1 MITGFVV
8 ELLEKSQISELS
20 ILFQIG
26 LMIVFAGIFAFIF
39 KLFRQP
45 RIPAYVVA
53 GIILGPLA
61 LGLIES
67 NETILA
73 LSEIGVAFLLF
84 FAGLE
89 IHMSTLKQ
97 VGKPATFIGVLEV
110 GIMALIAYVLFKAFS
125 LGNIE
130 LLYVAIAVAFSSTM
144 VVIKSLSDKDQLGTL
159 HGRIIVGILLI
170 QDIVAVSLLAVL
182 SDDLS
187 VNSILF
193 SLGKAGLFIVFAV
206 VVAKSAKPI
215 FKASAKSHELILI
228 ISLAFLFLFS
238 LGAYSFGLSIA
249 IGAFF
254 AGVALANS
262 TFKTEIKG
270 LVHPLRDFFGAILFV
285 SLGIQLTWIPMSQ
298 LGFFVLLTVLIL
310 VMKPILIFSLTR
322 ILGYTDRTSFL
333 TGNYMGQ
340 SSEFALILLT
350 QGLLIGH
357 LTNEFFSVLVFS
369 TILTMSITG
378 YFISFEKGM
387 YRGYSKFSRVFQKIP
402 YKKDKLLGYSGS
414 KKKKIVLFGAHRM
427 GSMFL
432 KEYAGKK
439 DEILVVDFNPEV
451 IKYLTRR
458 KIPCVYG
465 DYGNP
470 EIADMLKLLGP
481 EIVISTIP
489 SKEENMKI
497 IKMVKEDGHSDRIIV
512 VSESIHDAIDL
523 YARGADYVI
532 IPKVISGESISGIIS
547 KLKKDRKSLKKKEI
561 SQLKKARNFVH
572 NQKK

>member
-1 MITGFVV
+1 
-8 ELLEKSQISELS
+8 
-20 ILFQIG
+20 
-26 LMIVFAGIFAFIF
+26 
-39 KLFRQP
+39 
-45 RIPAYVVA
+45 
-53 GIILGPLA
+53 
-61 LGLIES
+61 
-67 NETILA
+67 
-73 LSEIGVAFLLF
+73 
-84 FAGLE
+84 
-89 IHMSTLKQ
+89 
-97 VGKPATFIGVLEV
+97 
-110 GIMALIAYVLFKAFS
+110 
-125 LGNIE
+125 
-130 LLYVAIAVAFSSTM
+130 
-144 VVIKSLSDKDQLGTL
+144 
-159 HGRIIVGILLI
+159 
-170 QDIVAVSLLAVL
+170 
-182 SDDLS
+182 
-187 VNSILF
+187 
-193 SLGKAGLFIVFAV
+193 
-206 VVAKSAKPI
+206 
-215 FKASAKSHELILI
+215 
-228 ISLAFLFLFS
+228 
-238 LGAYSFGLSIA
+238 
-249 IGAFF
+249 
-254 AGVALANS
+254 
-262 TFKTEIKG
+262 
-270 LVHPLRDFFGAILFV
+270 
-285 SLGIQLTWIPMSQ
+285 
-298 LGFFVLLTVLIL
+298 
-310 VMKPILIFSLTR
+310 
-322 ILGYTDRTSFL
+322 
-333 TGNYMGQ
+333 
-340 SSEFALILLT
+340 
-350 QGLLIGH
+350 
-357 LTNEFFSVLVFS
+357 
-369 TILTMSITG
+369 MSITG